1 MTMLR
6 RRPATADRVGALG
19 HDPAMNA
26 SALLGRPSRT
36 TGLRPAV
43 PSPVVEARL
52 QASRVAWLSTTSA
65 DGVPAI
71 VPVWF
76 VWDGASFLVFSK
88 PHARKVRNI
97 SQNGRVML
105 AIGEPEDDFDVQLIE
120 GRAELL
126 DGAVGDRLRAEI
138 ATKYRAWLD
147 GIGLETDEF
156 DATYAQAIRITPTR
170 FLPWRG
176 RTWIG
181 QSRRVAP
188 SLAARSIA
196 AAASPA

>member
-1 MTMLR
+1 
-6 RRPATADRVGALG
+6 
-19 HDPAMNA
+19 MNA
-26 SALLGRPSRT
+26 SALFRRPNRST
-36 TGLRPAV
+36 PGPRPAV
-43 PSPVVEARL
+43 PPRAVEARL
-52 QASRVAWLSTTSA
+52 RTSRVAWLSTTSA

-76 VWDGASFLVFSK
+76 LWDGGSFLVFSK
-88 PHARKVRNI
+88 PHARKARNM
-97 SQNGRVML
+97 SANPRVML

-120 GRAELL
+120 GRAELV
-126 DGAVGDRLRAEI
+126 DGAAGERMRAEV

-147 GIGLETDEF
+147 GIGLGTDEF
-156 DATYAQAIRITPTR
+156 GATYAQAIRITPTR

-188 SLAARSIA
+188 SLVGP
-196 AAASPA
+196 SPAGPAAPA